1 MTMGCLSGL
10 KGMPMRITNRV
21 VFDIETCHK
30 VWADEIEYKGPVAMA
45 LGGTSMPAVTAAT
58 PPPSEDDEEVK
69 KAKLA
74 ERRDLLR
81 RYGASKTFLSGSRG
95 LFGQNPTGQ
104 KTLLGE

>member
-1 MTMGCLSGL
+1 MLVAL
-10 KGMPMRITNRV
+10 EAY
-21 VFDIETCHK
+21 FDIETGRRIY
-30 VWADEIEYKGPVAMA
+30 AYEIEYEGPVAMA
-45 LGGTSMPAVTAAT
+45 LGGTSMPAVTPAT

-74 ERRDLLR
+74 ERRELLR
-81 RYGASKTFLSGSRG
+81 RYGASKTFLSGTRG

>member
-1 MTMGCLSGL
+1 ML
-10 KGMPMRITNRV
+10 V
-21 VFDIETCHK
+21 AYEAVFSIETGLRLA
-30 VWADEIEYKGPVAMA
+30 VREIEYKGPVAMA
-45 LGGTSMPAVTAAT
+45 LGGTSMPSVTPAT

-95 LFGQNPTGQ
+95 ILGQNPTGQ